1 MALSLLAMLV
11 LLMLVI
17 DFGKMAELLTVQDVK
32 EILEVMLPKRVIT
45 EKEILEI
52 IEEKHKA
59 RYSARMSH
67 HHRNG

>member
-11 LLMLVI
+11 LLMRVM

-32 EILEVMLPKRVIT
+32 EILEVMLPKMVIT
-45 EKEILEI
+45 EKEILGI

-67 HHRNG
+67 HYRNG